1 MAGKS
6 IEEILNQTGPEDIGR
21 IREFHP
27 EEMNIAV
34 VEQILFGHGRPP
46 ELRTHI
52 TETSKCGFDP
62 KKRVL
67 PSNRHAVLNNGD
79 WLSLTIRGTSTDAD
93 GIERSYAIGE
103 YRIQIPEVTQALDRL
118 YSKMIATE

>member
-1 MAGKS
+1 MAEKS
-6 IEEILNQTGPEDIGR
+6 IEKILNQTIPEDIGR

-27 EEMNIAV
+27 EEMNIAI
-34 VEQILFGHGRPP
+34 VEQIVFGDGRPP

-67 PSNRHAVLNNGD
+67 PSNRHAVLDKGD
-79 WLSLTIRGTSTDAD
+79 WLSLTIQRTGTDAN
-93 GIERSYAIGE
+93 GIERSYAIGA
-103 YRIQIPEVTQALDRL
+103 YRIQIPEVTEALDRL
-118 YSKMIATE
+118 YAKLIGTA